1 MTELEGRCKSCRDE
15 KRGIFLPLSLSL
27 SEIQRDASGN
37 GNKSACHLIAATLT
51 PVTGSRGQMELN
63 FTSELA
69 R

>member
-1 MTELEGRCKSCRDE
+1 MQK
-15 KRGIFLPLSLSL
+15 LPRRETRNFPPSLSL
-27 SEIQRDASGN
+27 SFSLSEMQRDASGN